1 VKYEIKP
8 GKNHGNQKKHEKA
21 QEKLK
26 SSLHNGVAQRKKR
39 FTEILF
45 SAFCGTVLNPLLSMF
60 VLSFVYSQVFGAQM
74 ENIKYPV
81 YVLSGMI
88 IYNTFFRTGST
99 MGLSSIVDQRY
110 LVLQTQIPITAY
122 PRVAVYTAVIN
133 FLFSFI
139 ALLIVMVM
147 YGQPFKWTL
156 VLLVVLI
163 AALLLLTMGV
173 SYILATVYV
182 YFRDIRNIYGVLVTL
197 LMYMTPLFYTME
209 SLHNQLVV
217 DLLKYNPMYY
227 YVDYFRLIIMG
238 VVPSW
243 EYHLLIFGMGFFLY
257 AFGYVFLVQSKKRFI
272 FHL

>member
-1 VKYEIKP
+1 MAIR
-8 GKNHGNQKKHEKA
+8 KNMKKHK
-21 QEKLK
+21 K
-26 SSLHNGVAQRKKR
+26 SLNLLYTMVSRNVKTLYRDSVLG
-39 FTEILF
+39 ILW
-45 SAFCGTVLNPLLSMF
+45 TVLNPLLSMF